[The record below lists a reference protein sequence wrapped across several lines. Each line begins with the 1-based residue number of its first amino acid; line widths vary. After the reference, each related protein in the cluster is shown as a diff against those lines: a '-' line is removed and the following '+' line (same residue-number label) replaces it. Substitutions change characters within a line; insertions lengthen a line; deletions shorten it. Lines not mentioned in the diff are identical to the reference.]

1 MNMNSEIL
9 VREACV
15 ESVNEAVL
23 AEQRGA
29 NRLELCSDLAND
41 GLTPSEEL
49 VDDVMAQ
56 VDIQI
61 KAMVRPRAGGFLYSE
76 DEIKQMEEEIA
87 FFKSKGVYGVVFGV
101 TTANNDLDIPV
112 IKRLAGL
119 AKPMNVCI
127 HKAIDAVKDPWA
139 DFQRLYNEVPEVDAV
154 LTSGGAPTAAEGA
167 ALLRKMTGLGGNR
180 LKVVVAGR
188 VTNENIDALQQAVG
202 SDEYH
207 GKKIVGELI

>member
-1 MNMNSEIL
+1 MNSEIL

-15 ESVNEAVL
+15 ETVEECVL
-23 AEQRGA
+23 AEKRGA

-49 VDDVMAQ
+49 LDAVMAK
-56 VDIQI
+56 VGIRI

-76 DEIKQMEEEIA
+76 EEIKQMEEEIA
-87 FFKSKGVYGVVFGV
+87 FFKAKGVYGVVFGI
-101 TTANNDLDIPV
+101 TTADNDLDIPV
-112 IKRLAGL
+112 IKRLAQL
-119 AKPMNVCI
+119 SKPMNVCV
-127 HKAIDAVKDPWA
+127 HKAIDSVNDTWA

-167 ALLRKMTGLGGNR
+167 EVLKKMTELGGEK
-180 LKVVVAGR
+180 LKVVVAGK
-188 VTNENIDALQQAVG
+188 VTNENIDELSKVIG
-202 SDEYH
+202 SGEFH